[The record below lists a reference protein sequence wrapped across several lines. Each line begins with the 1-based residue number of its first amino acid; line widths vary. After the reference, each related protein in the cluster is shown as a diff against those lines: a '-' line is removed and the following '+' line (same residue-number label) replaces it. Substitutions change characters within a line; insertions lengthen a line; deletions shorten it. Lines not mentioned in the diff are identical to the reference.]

1 MNAEPI
7 IITVRYANGTYLARV
22 KGCKQT
28 ASCVYDAGLAAKS
41 LARKLGLDEEN
52 LVKTLDG
59 HDYLEFRTANPTHS
73 HDIRPCRNGTHAV
86 YIGMGDWIRPEIVR
100 VPRELMAELRAF
112 TLENDSGRAGVLRG
126 MIDAL
131 AELEAMKATPLRRL
145 PARWKMVPE
154 LPTIAMAEAGKR
166 AMAAGGNADAVFA
179 AMLEQAPCPEA
190 WPQQG
195 AQEVQPEAFRK
206 SDALWELESSIKD
219 LARQVEGE
227 YRARYYAAAV
237 GFLRA
242 LHMMRVVDAEERN
255 HWKVKILEAHLQAI
269 AQCEA
274 AGEVVP
280 EEIKRREAF
289 ELENLRRIERVTEA
303 LQGKEDEA

>member
-1 MNAEPI
+1 MHAETI
-7 IITVRYANGTYLARV
+7 ISVRYVSGTWLARA
-22 KGCKQT
+22 KGCKKT
-28 ASCVYDAGLAAKS
+28 ASCVYDAEKAAQA
-41 LARKLGLDEEN
+41 LARKLGLDADH
-52 LVKTLDG
+52 LVKKVDG
-59 HDYLEFRTANPTHS
+59 RDYLEFSSTPSAAEQPYSTTSDKYR
-73 HDIRPCRNGTHAV
+73 
-86 YIGMGDWIRPEIVR
+86 
-100 VPRELMAELRAF
+100 AELYDEVWDKARAMGF
-112 TLENDSGRAGVLRG
+112 SNVTE
-126 MIDAL
+126 AL
-131 AELEAMKATPLRRL
+131 AELERIKAMTRHLLDSVFKADEEFKGELQRRL
-145 PARWKMVPE
+145 PAKWKMVPE

-166 AMAAGGNADAVFA
+166 AMAAGGDADAVFA

-195 AQEVQPEAFRK
+195 AQEVQLEALRK

-227 YRARYYAAAV
+227 YRARYYAGAV

-255 HWKVKILEAHLQAI
+255 RWKVKILEAHLQAI

-289 ELENLRRIERVTEA
+289 KLENLRRIERVTEA
-303 LQGKEDEA
+303 LQGKEDV

>member
-1 MNAEPI
+1 MHAETI
-7 IITVRYANGTYLARV
+7 ISVRYVSGTWLARA
-22 KGCKQT
+22 KGCKKT
-28 ASCVYDAGLAAKS
+28 ASCVYDAEKAAQA
-41 LARKLGLDEEN
+41 LARKLGLDADH
-52 LVKTLDG
+52 LVKKVDG
-59 HDYLEFRTANPTHS
+59 RDYLEFSSTPSA
-73 HDIRPCRNGTHAV
+73 
-86 YIGMGDWIRPEIVR
+86 
-100 VPRELMAELRAF
+100 AELYDEVLDQARAMGF
-112 TLENDSGRAGVLRG
+112 TNVTE
-126 MIDAL
+126 AL
-131 AELEAMKATPLRRL
+131 AELERIKSLTRHLLDSVFKADEEFKGELQRRL
-145 PARWKMVPE
+145 PAKWKMVPE

-166 AMAAGGNADAVFA
+166 AMAAGGDADAVFA

-195 AQEVQPEAFRK
+195 AQEVQLEALRK

-227 YRARYYAAAV
+227 YRARYYAGAV

-255 HWKVKILEAHLQAI
+255 RWKVKILEARLQAI

-280 EEIKRREAF
+280 EEVKRREAF